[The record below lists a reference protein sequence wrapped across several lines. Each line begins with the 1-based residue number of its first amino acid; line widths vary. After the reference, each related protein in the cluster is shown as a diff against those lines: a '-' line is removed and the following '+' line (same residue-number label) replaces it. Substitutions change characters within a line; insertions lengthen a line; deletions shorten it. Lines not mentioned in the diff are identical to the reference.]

1 MKKRSIIGILT
12 FAMMFSFMF
21 PAGAAFSEVPS
32 NPDASIIVEPYS
44 PEDAEIME
52 NSETVVVAPE
62 KVEYLDDRGS
72 IILQS
77 GSLAPNDDSI
87 VVEPENPVVITRA
100 KETFPISSWKANQAY
115 TLSSDKEMQYGEK
128 IKVEG
133 SWNNPGARMSI
144 RCSVR
149 KNGRW
154 SIVSSSSFA
163 SGYSTTLTVAA
174 TGLILVEAVPND
186 DIGSGSLAIYYNV

>member
-1 MKKRSIIGILT
+1 
-12 FAMMFSFMF
+12 
-21 PAGAAFSEVPS
+21 
-32 NPDASIIVEPYS
+32 
-44 PEDAEIME
+44 
-52 NSETVVVAPE
+52 
-62 KVEYLDDRGS
+62 
-72 IILQS
+72 
-77 GSLAPNDDSI
+77 
-87 VVEPENPVVITRA
+87 
-100 KETFPISSWKANQAY
+100 
-115 TLSSDKEMQYGEK
+115 
-128 IKVEG
+128 
-133 SWNNPGARMSI
+133 MSI